1 MVAISRNKVRIAIM
15 PAGTQPSEVA
25 DSDYITGEIKEYSQ
39 SGGEKD
45 VESDPHFGGFVDKEK
60 PVSQVEISLE
70 ITPSLDDGDRWEAIA
85 RSEDSSNAGI
95 YTLAGDVADKAVF
108 IEAGNATDGYA
119 SVAFNNANVTTL
131 DMSHSADD
139 NRTNS
144 LNLKLSPT
152 NASGVSNYMS
162 GAVAMGSLPAWTS
175 LDNN

>member
-1 MVAISRNKVRIAIM
+1 MTAISRSQVRIAIL
-15 PAGTQPSEVA
+15 AADVNPSAVA
-25 DSDYITGEIKEYSQ
+25 ATDWITGEIKEYSQ

-60 PVSQVEISLE
+60 PVSQVEISFE
-70 ITPSLDDGDRWEAIA
+70 ITPSLEDADRWEALA
-85 RSEDSSNAGI
+85 RSEDGSNAGV

-139 NRTNS
+139 NRTNT

-152 NASGVSNYMS
+152 NSSGVSNYMS
-162 GAVAMGSLPAWTS
+162 SAVVMTSLPAWTA

>member
-15 PAGTQPSEVA
+15 AAGTAASAVA
-25 DSDYITGEIKEYSQ
+25 DTDYITGEIKEYSQ

-60 PVSQVEISLE
+60 PVSQVEISFE
-70 ITPSLDDGDRWEAIA
+70 ITPNLDDGDRWEALA
-85 RSEDSSNAGI
+85 RSADVANAGV

-108 IEAGNATDGYA
+108 IEAGNVTDGYS

-139 NRTNS
+139 NRTNT

-152 NASGVSNYMS
+152 NGSGVSNYMS
-162 GAVAMGSLPAWTS
+162 SAVAVSSLPAWTA

>member
-1 MVAISRNKVRIAIM
+1 MTAISRNKVKIAIM
-15 PAGTQPSEVA
+15 AAATAPSDVA
-25 DSDYITGEIKEYSQ
+25 ASDWITGEIKEYSQ

-60 PVSQVEISLE
+60 PVSQVEISFE
-70 ITPSLDDGDRWEAIA
+70 ITPSLADGDRWEQIA
-85 RSEDSSNAGI
+85 RSADVANPTV
-95 YTLAGDVADKAVF
+95 YTLAGDVSDKSVF
-108 IEAGNATDGYA
+108 IQAGNATDGWA

-139 NRTNS
+139 NRTNT

-162 GAVAMGSLPAWTS
+162 SATDVASLPNWTA